1 MNYQLNMRA
10 RIQKIKIIQEVNKI
24 GKRGT
29 NTGNLEVSQ
38 FQLKK
43 RMSQSKNKPKCKLDI
58 YEGVGIVRS

>member
-1 MNYQLNMRA
+1 MNYQSNMRA

-24 GKRGT
+24 CKRGT
-29 NTGNLEVSQ
+29 NLEVSQ
-38 FQLKK
+38 FQFKK